1 MECHIGK
8 WEELMPA
15 KLRMLLAVLN
25 SSVLALV
32 LGGALT
38 AQESA
43 KPRVYISDSQSW
55 QTSGGFGGSRDG
67 FGGASSGGAR
77 PQTAEIIK
85 TFNEKCPSCTVT
97 ANKDKADYAVI
108 LEHEGGKDPFSRDNK
123 FALFNKDG
131 DVIKSGSTRSLGNA
145 VKEACRVIMNDWQGP
160 ASRKETSATK
170 PEKSGS

>member
-1 MECHIGK
+1 
-8 WEELMPA
+8 MPA
-15 KLRMLLAVLN
+15 KPLVMVAVLN
-25 SSVLALV
+25 LSVLALL
-32 LGGALT
+32 LGGRSLT
-38 AQESA
+38 AQEGT

-123 FALFNKDG
+123 FALFNRDG

-145 VKEACRVIMNDWQGP
+145 VKEACRVIMNDWREP
-160 ASRKETSATK
+160 SSRKETLATK
-170 PEKSGS
+170 PEKRGS

>member
-1 MECHIGK
+1 
-8 WEELMPA
+8 MPA
-15 KLRMLLAVLN
+15 KPRVIVAVLN
-25 SSVLALV
+25 WAILALL
-32 LGGALT
+32 LGGGSLI
-38 AQESA
+38 AQEGT

-108 LEHEGGKDPFSRDNK
+108 LEHEGGKEPFSRDNK
-123 FALFNKDG
+123 FALFNRDG

-145 VKEACRVIMNDWQGP
+145 VKEACRIIMNDWRMP
-160 ASRKETSATK
+160 ASNHETSSAK
-170 PEKSGS
+170 PDKSGS

>member
-1 MECHIGK
+1 
-8 WEELMPA
+8 MPA
-15 KLRMLLAVLN
+15 KQRVLLAVLN

-32 LGGALT
+32 LGSAL
-38 AQESA
+38 AQEGA
-43 KPRVYISDSQSW
+43 NPRVYISDSQSW

-67 FGGASSGGAR
+67 IAGASSGGAR

-85 TFNEKCPSCTVT
+85 TFNEKCPNCTVT
-97 ANKDKADYAVI
+97 GKKEKADYVVI

-145 VKEACRVIMNDWQGP
+145 VKEACRIIMNDWRAP
-160 ASRKETSATK
+160 ASQKETSASR
-170 PEKSGS
+170 PEKTDS

>member
-1 MECHIGK
+1 
-8 WEELMPA
+8 MPA
-15 KLRMLLAVLN
+15 KPGVMVAVLN
-25 SSVLALV
+25 VSILAFL
-32 LGGALT
+32 LGSGSLT
-38 AQESA
+38 AQEVT
-43 KPRVYISDSQSW
+43 KPRVYVSDSQSW

-123 FALFNKDG
+123 FALFNRDG
-131 DVIKSGSTRSLGNA
+131 DVIKSGCTRSLGNA
-145 VKEACRVIMNDWQGP
+145 VKEACRVIMNDWRGP

-170 PEKSGS
+170 PENSGS